1 MDFPITVT
9 IPFND
14 YAFMCQMASE
24 NNTTPELFASGILAQ
39 TMDEYRDEA
48 RWADNQEQLDLV
60 ASNQENLL
68 KKLSILKNAF
78 LQPQTRSVRK
88 NHLVRK

>member
-1 MDFPITVT
+1 MPLQRSSSWPRTTYQKLNMDFPITVT

-60 ASNQENLL
+60 ASSQEKIIEETLD
-68 KKLSILKNAF
+68 F
-78 LQPQTRSVRK
+78 
-88 NHLVRK
+88 